1 MKIVRVEYTLTH
13 TEKAGKIASVNKK
26 QILSDLD
33 STNSENI
40 QPVLE
45 SYI

>member
-13 TEKAGKIASVNKK
+13 MEKAGKIASVNKK
-26 QILSDLD
+26 RILPDLD
-33 STNSENI
+33 STNPEHI

-45 SYI
+45 S